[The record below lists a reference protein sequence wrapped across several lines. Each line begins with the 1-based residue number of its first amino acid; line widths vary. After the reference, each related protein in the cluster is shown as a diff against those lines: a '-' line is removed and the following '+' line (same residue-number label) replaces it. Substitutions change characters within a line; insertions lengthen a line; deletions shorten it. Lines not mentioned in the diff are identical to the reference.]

1 MPNRK
6 ASKAIGSGA
15 KTVHGYVEALL
26 ARTARP
32 YAEIAQ
38 SARRQFNSQT
48 SPASVRHY
56 ASKMRGE
63 GRTVKAR
70 PIVREAAFA

>member
-1 MPNRK
+1 MANRK
-6 ASKAIGSGA
+6 NAVGSGA

-26 ARTARP
+26 ARTTKP

-38 SARRQFNSQT
+38 SARRQFKSET

-56 ASKMRGE
+56 ASKMRRE
-63 GRTVKAR
+63 GRAVKAR
-70 PIVREAAFA
+70 PVSREAAFA

>member
-1 MPNRK
+1 MPHRK
-6 ASKAIGSGA
+6 ARAVGSGA

-26 ARTARP
+26 ARTTKP

-38 SARRQFNSQT
+38 SARRTFQSET

-56 ASKMRGE
+56 ASKMRAE
-63 GRTVKAR
+63 GRTVRDR
-70 PIVREAAFA
+70 PVSREAAFA

>member
-1 MPNRK
+1 MSHRK
-6 ASKAIGSGA
+6 AARAIGNGA

-56 ASKMRGE
+56 ASKMRRE
-63 GRTVKAR
+63 GRTVKER
-70 PIVREAAFA
+70 PVTREAAFS